1 VRNLSPKALES
12 MFAANTDE
20 VWLLLVTIQHPT
32 LTTPLRFVN
41 NLESVTSRGNLFVAF
56 PFEIE
61 LPGQDPENIGEARI
75 KLDNID
81 RSIVT
86 TLRAMTEPP
95 TVTFEII
102 LASQPD
108 VVEAA
113 FEGLTLR
120 NSTYDALSVSG
131 ILRFEDIVSEPVSV
145 QMTPGRF
152 PAMY

>member
-1 VRNLSPKALES
+1 

-32 LTTPLRFVN
+32 LATPLRFVN
-41 NLESVTSRGNLFVAF
+41 NLQSVTSRGNLFVAF

-61 LPGQDPENIGEARI
+61 LPGQDPESMGEARI

-81 RSIVT
+81 RSIVS
-86 TLRAMTEPP
+86 TLRGMTEPP

-108 VVEAA
+108 TVEAS

-120 NSTYDALSVSG
+120 NSTHDALTVSG

-152 PAMY
+152 PAMF